1 MEKVIE
7 EWQDENSPV
16 DMEEGINDK
25 NDDDNE
31 KMMRKKRK
39 MKQQIPKAPQLV
51 KVKEWITKEVAR
63 MLF

>member
-1 MEKVIE
+1 
-7 EWQDENSPV
+7 
-16 DMEEGINDK
+16 MEEGINDK

-51 KVKEWITKEVAR
+51 KVKE
-63 MLF
+63 